1 MTTEFT
7 FSHFTLRVHERQLL
21 AHGKPVLLGAR
32 AFDVLCALV
41 HKAGALVTKSE
52 LFNLVWPGM
61 VVEENNLQVHVS
73 SLRKLLGSELIMTIP
88 GQGYRFVARVAPVV
102 PAAALAVD
110 KAMPEPV
117 PIVAPSTSRSV
128 AVLPFGVAGG
138 VAEEGY
144 LADGMAEDIINRLSR
159 SRWLYVIAR
168 SSSVSYRHP
177 LPPNG
182 TISQQLGVRY
192 LVTGLIRFNGNRLRI
207 TAELIDGPRNET
219 IWAQSFD
226 RPVDDLFQVQDEIS
240 AAIVS
245 AIEPVYLR
253 REEWVSSQT
262 TPRDREHW
270 ELLMRARWHF
280 WRSTRDHMQKAE
292 YFAQK
297 ALDTKPDDPPSLA
310 LMAFVL
316 MSRVWAGWSDSARM
330 DIAEANRLA
339 LLAVSHDDTD
349 AFAHFTLGTVL
360 SFSRNF
366 PQAISEQEHALSIYP
381 QFAAA
386 AGELGR
392 LLAFCGRTQ
401 EAASYALQACEAS
414 PLDPHLSLWIRT
426 RALASFIEQDYQAA
440 LGFALQAL
448 SKRPDWFF
456 NHYLLA
462 ACQVAA
468 GLPEDAQQTLRQ
480 AQKFGPYSLQ
490 ALKAG
495 HPFVDE
501 NHLNRYTDCL
511 RQAGWSE

>member
-1 MTTEFT
+1 MEFT

-21 AHGKPVLLGAR
+21 SYGKPVLLGAR

-41 HKAGALVTKSE
+41 HQAGGLVTKSE
-52 LFNLVWPGM
+52 LFSLVWPGV

-73 SLRKLLGSELIMTIP
+73 SLRKLLGSEVIVTIP
-88 GQGYRFVARVAPVV
+88 GQGYRFVAHVAPVV
-102 PAAALAVD
+102 VD
-110 KAMPEPV
+110 GSASELL
-117 PIVAPSTSRSV
+117 PSVVSSASRSV
-128 AVLPFGVAGG
+128 AVLPFGVAAGMSDD
-138 VAEEGY
+138 GY

-168 SSSVSYRHP
+168 NSSVSYRHP
-177 LPPNG
+177 LPASG
-182 TISQQLGVRY
+182 TISRELGVRY
-192 LVTGLIRFNGNRLRI
+192 LVSGFIRWTGKRLRI

-226 RPVDDLFQVQDEIS
+226 RPADDLFQVQDEIS

-245 AIEPVYLR
+245 AIEPAYLR
-253 REEWVSSQT
+253 REEWASSQS

-280 WRSTRDHMQKAE
+280 WRTTREHMDKAE
-292 YFAQK
+292 HFAKK
-297 ALDTKPDDPPSLA
+297 ALQAKPDDPPTLA
-310 LMAFVL
+310 MLAFIL
-316 MSRVWAGWSDSARM
+316 MSRVWAGWSESPRM
-330 DIAEANRLA
+330 DIAEANRHA
-339 LLAVSHDDTD
+339 LLAVSHDDND

-381 QFAAA
+381 QLAAA

-401 EAASYALQACEAS
+401 EAASYVLQACEAS
-414 PLDPHLSLWIRT
+414 PLDPHLSLWLRT
-426 RALASFIEQDYQAA
+426 RALASFIERDHEAA
-440 LGFALQAL
+440 LKFALQAL

-468 GLPEDAQQTLRQ
+468 GHVEDGQQTLRQ
-480 AQKFGPYSLQ
+480 AQKFGPYTMQ

-495 HPFVDE
+495 HPFAAE
-501 NHLNRYTDCL
+501 AHLNEYTHCL